1 MEESCQ
7 PDWWRGLNINQIL
20 FIPIKAKITL
30 SGDTSNVSKNAS
42 IVIVEIYD
50 TGEHFLKSTI

>member
-1 MEESCQ
+1 MQ
-7 PDWWRGLNINQIL
+7 
-20 FIPIKAKITL
+20 KITL

-50 TGEHFLKSTI
+50 TGDISKVYDLVKIFDCGLGSL